1 MLDRVASRLAV
12 AALRLPRARTRRIT
26 VRRDIAL
33 RARDGVIL
41 RTDHY
46 APDLPDAPTVL
57 IRTPYGRGGPMR
69 LLCRLAAEQG
79 FHVVIQACRGTDG
92 SGGTFDPFV
101 HEREDGLDTLDWL
114 RRQRWWCG
122 AFGMFGASYQGFVQW
137 ALAAD
142 AGEDLR
148 AMVAVAT
155 ASTTRDSTYAGESFA
170 LDTVLTWVELLE
182 AQTVPW
188 LARQWELKRGQPRLA
203 AALSHLPLVEADRVA
218 TGVTVPFFQE
228 WLRHHTPQADYWR
241 SRVFDDRL
249 HLVQAPVAMVSGWHD
264 IFLPAQLRDYAALRA
279 LGARP
284 RLIIGPWT
292 HGSPG
297 LFVAA
302 LREGLD
308 WLGTHLPT
316 AATAQPTTPAAAT
329 GGPTTPAAGTD
340 QAATPPAASDRPS
353 TAAAGTDQVA
363 VPAVGVRRAVAPEP
377 EPAGGPV
384 RIHVGGVGGGWRDL
398 PDWPP
403 PAEATRWYLHPQSA
417 LRTAAP
423 VPSPPDGFWY
433 DPADPTPSLGGPLL
447 VAQRSGPVDNR
458 PVEARPDVLTW
469 TSESLTG
476 PLEVIGPVQADIH
489 VRSELEHFDVFVR
502 LCDVDRRGRSWNICD
517 GLVRIDPRRFPTDG
531 SGTVTVTVPMWPV
544 AHRFAA
550 GHRLRLQ
557 LSGGAHPRYVRNPGT
572 GEPLGTAVTLRG
584 GFREILHDP
593 ERPSAVVLP
602 VVHSGSQLVPS

>member
-1 MLDRVASRLAV
+1 MLDRLASRLAV
-12 AALRLPRARTRRIT
+12 VALRLPRARTRRIT
-26 VRRDIAL
+26 VTRDVAV

-46 APDLPDAPTVL
+46 APDPADAPTVL

-69 LLCRLAAEQG
+69 LLCRIAAEQG
-79 FHVVIQACRGTDG
+79 FHVVIQSCRGTGG
-92 SGGTFDPFV
+92 SGGVFDPFV
-101 HEREDGLDTLDWL
+101 HERDDGLDTLDWL

-142 AGEDLR
+142 AGEELR

-155 ASTTRDSTYAGESFA
+155 ASATRDSTYAGESFA
-170 LDTVLTWVELLE
+170 LDTVLTWVELLQ

-188 LARQWELKRGQPRLA
+188 LARQWELKRGQPRLL

-241 SRVFDDRL
+241 TRVFDDRL
-249 HLVQAPVAMVSGWHD
+249 HLVRAPVAMISGWHD

-302 LREGLD
+302 LREGLG

-316 AATAQPTTPAAAT
+316 TATAQHTTATVDLVEPAA
-329 GGPTTPAAGTD
+329 PAAGTD
-340 QAATPPAASDRPS
+340 QPSTPAAGADRS
-353 TAAAGTDQVA
+353 AAA
-363 VPAVGVRRAVAPEP
+363 
-377 EPAGGPV
+377 EPADGPV

-469 TSESLTG
+469 TSEPLTS
-476 PLEVIGPVQADIH
+476 PVEVIGPVQAEIH
-489 VRSELEHFDVFVR
+489 VRSELDHLDVFVR

-517 GLVRIDPRRFPTDG
+517 GLVRIDPQRLPADD
-531 SGTVTVTVPMWPV
+531 SGAVAVAVQLWPA
-544 AHRFAA
+544 AHRFAP

-557 LSGGAHPRYVRNPGT
+557 VSGGAHPRYARNPGT
-572 GEPLGTAVTLRG
+572 GEPLGAAITLRG
-584 GFREILHDP
+584 GYREILHDP
-593 ERPSAVVLP
+593 EHPSAVVMP
-602 VVHSGSQLVPS
+602 VVHSDSQLFPR

>member
-33 RARDGVIL
+33 RVRDGVIL

-46 APDLPDAPTVL
+46 APDLPDAPTML

-79 FHVVIQACRGTDG
+79 FHVVIQSCRGTDG

-114 RRQRWWCG
+114 RRQRWWSG

-142 AGEDLR
+142 AGEELR

-170 LDTVLTWVELLE
+170 LDTVLTWVELLQ

-218 TGVTVPFFQE
+218 TGVTVPFFQQ

-297 LFVAA
+297 LFIAA

-316 AATAQPTTPAAAT
+316 TATAQPT
-329 GGPTTPAAGTD
+329 
-340 QAATPPAASDRPS
+340 PPAD
-353 TAAAGTDQVA
+353 
-363 VPAVGVRRAVAPEP
+363 
-377 EPAGGPV
+377 GPV
-384 RIHVGGVGGGWRDL
+384 RIHVGGDGGGWRDL

-403 PAEATRWYLHPQSA
+403 PAQATRWYLHPQSA

-489 VRSELEHFDVFVR
+489 VRSDLEHFDVFVR

-517 GLVRIDPRRFPTDG
+517 GLVRIDPRRFRVDG
-531 SGTVTVTVPMWPV
+531 SGAVAVTVPMWPV

-572 GEPLGTAVTLRG
+572 GEPLGTAITLRG

-602 VVHSGSQLVPS
+602 VVHSGSQLAPS

>member
-33 RARDGVIL
+33 RVRDGVIL

-46 APDLPDAPTVL
+46 APDLPDAPTML

-79 FHVVIQACRGTDG
+79 FHVVIQSCRGTDG

-142 AGEDLR
+142 AGEELR

-170 LDTVLTWVELLE
+170 LDTVLTWVELLQ

-249 HLVQAPVAMVSGWHD
+249 HLVRAPVAMVSGWHD

-308 WLGTHLPT
+308 WLGTHLTT
-316 AATAQPTTPAAAT
+316 AGTGRAAV
-329 GGPTTPAAGTD
+329 PAAG
-340 QAATPPAASDRPS
+340 ADRS
-353 TAAAGTDQVA
+353 AAG
-363 VPAVGVRRAVAPEP
+363 
-377 EPAGGPV
+377 EPADGPV

-403 PAEATRWYLHPQSA
+403 PAQATRWYLHPQSA

-489 VRSELEHFDVFVR
+489 VRSDLEHFDVFVR

-517 GLVRIDPRRFPTDG
+517 GLVRIDPRRFPVDG
-531 SGTVTVTVPMWPV
+531 SGAVAVTVPMWPV

-572 GEPLGTAVTLRG
+572 GEPLGTAITLRG